1 MRPNLM
7 RSAVAESIGTF
18 ALIFVGVLSI
28 SALSILGAPN
38 ATANLVGVAFAH
50 GLTIAVMVAALGAVS
65 GGHFN
70 PAITLGFVITG
81 RMRLGT
87 GAIYWLSQLV
97 GATLAALLISA
108 LFGVPAVA
116 TGTTNLGTN
125 VSFMAGVLAEAVATF
140 FLVLVVFG
148 TAVDE
153 RSPKSV
159 FPFAIGLTITLG
171 ILAIGPLTGGA
182 LNPARA
188 FGPAL
193 VSGSWSNQLVYW
205 IGPLI
210 GGALAA
216 LVEDRFLIQRAP
228 AAPQETMGGPTLEEE
243 RQRGRAA

>member
-1 MRPNLM
+1 MRPNLLQL
-7 RSAVAESIGTF
+7 AVAEGIGTF

-28 SALSILGAPN
+28 SALSVLGVPG
-38 ATANLVGVAFAH
+38 ATANLVGVALAH

-70 PAITLGFVITG
+70 PAITLGFVVTG

-97 GATLAALLISA
+97 GAALAALLIA
-108 LFGVPAVA
+108 GLFGVPAVT

-125 VSFMAGVLAEAVATF
+125 VGFLAGTLLEGVAVF

-153 RSPKSV
+153 RAPGSV

-193 VSGSWSNQLVYW
+193 VSGGWSNQLVYW

-216 LVEDRFLIQRAP
+216 LVEDRLLIQRVP
-228 AAPQETMGGPTLEEE
+228 AAPKETMGGPTPEEE
-243 RQRGRAA
+243 RQRRRAA